1 MSECRLC
8 GRDDGHWLGC
18 PQALN
23 TSHEEQL
30 ADADQCA
37 REGCT
42 KPRAASKGP
51 RPAKYCNEHKTGSK
65 K

>member
-1 MSECRLC
+1 MSCRDC

-18 PQALN
+18 PQ
-23 TSHEEQL
+23 TVHTPVKEQL

-42 KPRAASKGP
+42 KARAASKGP
-51 RPAKYCNEHKTGSK
+51 RPAKYCADHKTGSK